1 MDQNLISASISP
13 EELISINE
21 AIKTLKE
28 KMPFLSTLQKAE
40 IGGLFKVGNNY
51 QPFLDLA
58 KQVKDA
64 HPEILSGVFN
74 KDEFDKDYALFKAIQ
89 PIGQQINQINEG
101 LQKAVI
107 AVGSDSL
114 DEALEIYAAVKQTK
128 DKVPGLSVTYE
139 AMAAFFKRSRI
150 KSATT

>member
-101 LQKAVI
+101 L
-107 AVGSDSL
+107 
-114 DEALEIYAAVKQTK
+114 EIYAAVKQNK

>member
-1 MDQNLISASISP
+1 MDQNLISASLSP
-13 EELISINE
+13 EELTSING
-21 AIKTLKE
+21 AIETLKE

-40 IGGLFKVGNNY
+40 VGGLFKVGSNY

-89 PIGQQINQINEG
+89 PIGQQISQINEG

-114 DEALEIYAAVKQTK
+114 DEALEIYAAVKQNK

-139 AMAAFFKRSRI
+139 AMAAFFKRTRI
-150 KSATT
+150 KSTTT

>member
-1 MDQNLISASISP
+1 M
-13 EELISINE
+13 
-21 AIKTLKE
+21 
-28 KMPFLSTLQKAE
+28 
-40 IGGLFKVGNNY
+40 
-51 QPFLDLA
+51 
-58 KQVKDA
+58 KDA

-114 DEALEIYAAVKQTK
+114 DEALEIYAAVKQNK